1 MSEIVQ
7 LPPTN
12 DNTTEIKEKTKNPK
26 RVSAGIERC
35 RSKKIKLN

>member
-26 RVSAGIERC
+26 RVSAG
-35 RSKKIKLN
+35 KKGAEAKKMKG